1 MKVLIVDD
9 AAFMRIALKNIIEKA
24 GHEVVGEADN
34 GGKAVELCRMLT
46 LEGKKPDLVTMDIT
60 MPEVDGLEGLV
71 RIKKFDKSI
80 NVVMITAMGQE
91 VMIREAIGKG
101 ALDFI
106 VKPFKED
113 RIMSALAK
121 MQSMLKNNKL

>member
-1 MKVLIVDD
+1 MRVLVVDD
-9 AAFMRIALKNIIEKA
+9 AAFMRMALKNIIEKS
-24 GHEVVGEADN
+24 GHEVVGEANN
-34 GGKAVELCRMLT
+34 GEKAVELCKTLT

-71 RIKKFDKSI
+71 RIKELDESI
-80 NVVMITAMGQE
+80 NIIMITAMGQE
-91 VMIREAIGKG
+91 FMVREALAKG

-113 RIMSALAK
+113 RIKAALTK
-121 MQSMLKNNKL
+121 MGSMLKN

>member
-1 MKVLIVDD
+1 MRVLVVDD
-9 AAFMRIALKNIIEKA
+9 AAFMRMTLKNIVEKS

-34 GGKAVELCRMLT
+34 GKNAVELCKALT
-46 LEGKKPDLVTMDIT
+46 AEGKKPDLVTMDIT

-71 RIKKFDKSI
+71 RIKELDKSI
-80 NVVMITAMGQE
+80 NVIMITAMGQE
-91 VMIREAIGKG
+91 VMVREAIVKG

-113 RIMSALAK
+113 RIRAALTK
-121 MQSMLKNNKL
+121 VESMIKNSKS

>member
-24 GHEVVGEADN
+24 GHKVVGEADN
-34 GGKAVELCRMLT
+34 GEKAVELCRTLT

-71 RIKKFDKSI
+71 RIKEFDKSI

-121 MQSMLKNNKL
+121 MQSMLKKQ

>member
-1 MKVLIVDD
+1 MRVLVVDD
-9 AAFMRIALKNIIEKA
+9 AAFMRMALKNIIEKS
-24 GHEVVGEADN
+24 GHEVVGEANN
-34 GGKAVELCRMLT
+34 GEKAVELCKTLT

-71 RIKKFDKSI
+71 RIKELDKSI
-80 NVVMITAMGQE
+80 NIIMITAMGQE
-91 VMIREAIGKG
+91 VMVREALAKG

-113 RIMSALAK
+113 RIKAALTK
-121 MQSMLKNNKL
+121 MGSMLKN